1 MKKHSL
7 ALCIPAYNAAS
18 FLPRLLKSAVA
29 QSIPF
34 DEIWVYD
41 DCSSDDTG
49 EIAKEFG
56 AKVVRGDVN
65 QGCSYGKDILAK
77 KTSCEWL
84 HFHDADDELY
94 PNFVEQARK
103 WMTLDSPADVVLFNY
118 EWRDNDTNQLLS
130 IRSFDDKALV
140 RDPIAYTI
148 KEQINPFCGLY
159 LRESYLKA
167 GGYDTDPLVLYN
179 EDDAFHCC
187 LARAGLKFRADS
199 TITVINYY
207 RSNSM
212 HKANLI
218 KCARAKYHVLRK
230 SAEELGDKYN
240 QEISEKLWGTAGV
253 SGSYLDWENADNC
266 IKLAMELTGKIPQ
279 KTSGLF
285 KFLCIINPCLAVRI
299 REYCIRFLKPQLRL
313 NNS

>member
-140 RDPIAYTI
+140 RDAIAYTI

-159 LRESYLKA
+159 LRDSYLKA

-179 EDDAFHCC
+179 EDDAFHCR
-187 LARAGLKFRADS
+187 LARAGLRFRADS

-212 HKANLI
+212 HKANLV

-253 SGSYLDWENADNC
+253 SGSYLDWENADKC
-266 IKLAMELTGKIPQ
+266 IKLAMELTGKTPQ
-279 KTSGLF
+279 KTSELF

-313 NNS
+313 

>member
-1 MKKHSL
+1 MKNLTL

-29 QSIPF
+29 QTVPF

-41 DCSSDDTG
+41 DCSSDNTG
-49 EIAKEFG
+49 DIAKEFG
-56 AKVVRGDVN
+56 AKVVHGDIN
-65 QGCSYGKDILAK
+65 RGCSYGKNVLAE

-103 WMTLDSPADVVLFNY
+103 WMVLENPPDVVLSNY
-118 EWRDNDTNQLLS
+118 EWRDNDTKKLLN
-130 IRSFDDKALV
+130 IRNFDDEALAQ
-140 RDPIAYTI
+140 DPIAYTI

-159 LRESYLKA
+159 LRESYLRA

-179 EDDAFHCC
+179 EDDAFHCR
-187 LARAGLKFRADS
+187 LARAGLKFRSDS

-212 HKANLI
+212 HKANLL
-218 KCARAKYHVLRK
+218 KCARAKYHVLRE
-230 SAEELGDKYN
+230 SAEALGDKYN
-240 QEISEKLWGTAGV
+240 LEISEKLWGTAGV
-253 SGSYLDWENADNC
+253 SGSYLDWDNADNC
-266 IKLAMELTGKIPQ
+266 VKLAMELTGRIPVN
-279 KTSGLF
+279 SSALF
-285 KFLCIINPCLAVRI
+285 KFLCMINPYLVIRV
-299 REYCIRFLKPQLRL
+299 REYCIRFLKPQLRP
-313 NNS
+313 